1 MLLVFLGLYVVLAGG
16 SLVMG
21 VRSRSRR
28 ALVCGLVALGFAAAS
43 ALVSAVYAAG
53 VTHWAVSVLDLLLS
67 PLPESV
73 LEPQSVTETVAG
85 LGVPVIVMSTVE
97 LVVAIAL
104 WAVPVTGIV
113 AASRTGSRA

>member
-1 MLLVFLGLYVVLAGG
+1 MLLVFLGLYVVLAVG

-53 VTHWAVSVLDLLLS
+53 VTHWTVSVLDLLLS
-67 PLPESV
+67 PCRSRCWSRNRSRRRWRGSV
-73 LEPQSVTETVAG
+73 
-85 LGVPVIVMSTVE
+85 
-97 LVVAIAL
+97 
-104 WAVPVTGIV
+104 
-113 AASRTGSRA
+113 SRSS

>member
-1 MLLVFLGLYVVLAGG
+1 M
-16 SLVMG
+16 
-21 VRSRSRR
+21 
-28 ALVCGLVALGFAAAS
+28 
-43 ALVSAVYAAG
+43 
-53 VTHWAVSVLDLLLS
+53 
-67 PLPESV
+67 